1 MKQRSFPLLLVL
13 LVSLPVIDSSV
24 AAAPGI
30 VTLQTAP
37 AAAQMAAATVDGCPV
52 FPADNVWN
60 ARVDMLP
67 VDSHSDA
74 YIATIGAATGLH
86 PDFGAD
92 WNGGPFGIPY
102 TSVPGSQPLVTVTFD
117 YVTESDPGPYPIP
130 PDAPVEGGSD
140 RHVLVVD
147 RDDCK
152 LYEMWNARRQPGG
165 SWRAGSGAV
174 FDLNSNDLRP
184 DTWTSADAAGLP
196 ILPGLVRYDEVAA
209 GAIHHALRFTAE
221 NTQQAYVWPA
231 RHYASTSTNPARPP
245 MGQRFRLKASYTIP
259 AHFSPEVKVIL
270 TALKTYGMFLA
281 DNGSNW
287 YISGAP
293 DSRWNDDRLVNE
305 LRQVKGSDFEAVDES
320 GLMVDPDSGQVSG
333 VRDLHVTQAITSTG
347 WLTATLGWTAP
358 TSAVTTTVRYA
369 YAPLTEDTW
378 DSAAVITDT
387 LPGST
392 DMLTAGLAYSGGVV
406 YFALKSQ
413 TANGGWTALSN
424 NAFWPHQDVYLP
436 VISRP

>member
-1 MKQRSFPLLLVL
+1 MKQRSLPLLLVL
-13 LVSLPVIDSSV
+13 LISLPAMHLS
-24 AAAPGI
+24 
-30 VTLQTAP
+30 
-37 AAAQMAAATVDGCPV
+37 AAAQMPAAIDGCPL

-60 ARVDMLP
+60 ARVDTLP
-67 VDSHSDA
+67 VDPHSND

-102 TSVPGSQPLVTVTFD
+102 TTVPGTQPPVAVTFD
-117 YVTESDPGPYPIP
+117 YVNESDPGPYPIP

-147 RDDCK
+147 RDGCK
-152 LYEMWNARRQPGG
+152 LYELWNARRQAGG

-174 FDLNSNDLRP
+174 FDLNSNALRP

-209 GAIHHALRFTAE
+209 GAIHHALRFTAQ

-231 RHYASTSTNPARPP
+231 RHYASSSTDPARPP

-259 AHFSPEVKVIL
+259 ANFSPQVKVIL

-293 DSRWNDDRLVNE
+293 DSRWNDDSLVNE
-305 LRQVKGSDFEAVDES
+305 LRQVRGSDFEAVDES
-320 GLMVDPDSGQVSG
+320 GLMVHPNSGQVSG
-333 VRDLHVTQAITSTG
+333 VMDLRVSQAITGTG
-347 WLTATLGWTAP
+347 WLTATLRWTAP
-358 TSAVTTTVRYA
+358 TGAVTTTVRYA
-369 YAPLTEDTW
+369 YTPLTEDTW
-378 DSAAVITDT
+378 GSAVVITDT
-387 LPGST
+387 LPGSADT
-392 DMLTAGLAYSGGVV
+392 LTAGLAYSGGVV
-406 YFALKSQ
+406 YFALKGQ

-424 NAFWPHQDVYLP
+424 NAFWPHRDVYLP
-436 VISRP
+436 IISR